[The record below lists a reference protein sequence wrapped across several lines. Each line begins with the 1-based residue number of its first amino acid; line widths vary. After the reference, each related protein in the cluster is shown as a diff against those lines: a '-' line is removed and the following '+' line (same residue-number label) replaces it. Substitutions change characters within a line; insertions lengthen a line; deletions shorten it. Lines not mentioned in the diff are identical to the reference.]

1 MRARD
6 YHLPAMPHWHRVN
19 QGEPRWPVSFVV
31 ALVIVLQFTLPA
43 HYSLKSQKWIC
54 LVEVLIALAL
64 FAWNPGRIKGHKQG
78 RWYIGIA
85 LSAVMTFSNIA
96 SSVHLIR
103 ELLNGSATSPN
114 SLLAAGGSIWLTNII
129 AFSLW
134 YWEFDRGGPGAR
146 AEALDPYPDFLF
158 PQMQSTELAPPHW
171 APNYFD
177 YLYISFT
184 NASAFSPTD
193 TLPLSRWAKT
203 LMTIQSTTSLVTV
216 GLVIARAVNILK

>member
-6 YHLPAMPHWHRVN
+6 YHLPSMPHWHQVHK
-19 QGEPRWPVSFVV
+19 GEPRWPVSFVV
-31 ALVIVLQFTLPA
+31 VLVIFLQFNLPPY
-43 HYSLKSQKWIC
+43 YSLKHQKWTC
-54 LVEVLIALAL
+54 LLEIILALAL
-64 FAWNPGRIKGHKQG
+64 FALNPGRIHGHKKS
-78 RWYIGIA
+78 RWYLGIA
-85 LSAVMTFSNIA
+85 LSAVMTFSNVA

-103 ELLNGSATSPN
+103 ELLNGTATSPN

-146 AEALDPYPDFLF
+146 AQALDPYPDFLF
-158 PQMQSTELAPPHW
+158 PQMQTPEIAPADW
-171 APNYFD
+171 SPNYFD